1 MRPVYVTGHKNPD
14 TDSIISAIAY
24 SEYKKQKNNLEC
36 IPSRIGPV
44 SSDTEWLLERF
55 GFEDPLHIYTAKS
68 TVREIDFDK
77 AILIKKEMTIKEALD
92 KILDI
97 ETKTAYVA
105 DSKRRLLGMI
115 TQSLITGLWLE
126 SDRRLRKIYKTI
138 TLKNMCKVLS
148 CKIVVKPVE
157 FRNNGIIHLT
167 PREDVEYEE
176 NSIVITQVTRKII
189 NAIKSKVGAVIVINS
204 TEVTKEMID
213 LALEYDVALLSSSS
227 NSLTI
232 ARNLPLT
239 PTVEHIMTTADNIIS
254 IKDSSTTDEAIERI
268 VNSRFRSYPILDGH
282 GCIIG
287 ALARYHLLTYKKKKL
302 ILVDH
307 NEKKQSIDD
316 IEHGEVIEIVD
327 HHRLGGFESDNP
339 INITTMIV
347 GATCTIIA
355 NKFMEDNLNLTKPM
369 AGLLLG
375 GIVADTMNFKSPT
388 TTKLDVETAKKLEA
402 MTGEKSDELMAGII
416 GASAS
421 LLNRRANEIVNA
433 DFKEYIVKGEKVG
446 LAQAICK
453 SFEEYKGIRTP
464 IGEYIDEQIR
474 TGGYSLFAIMLTDPL
489 GSGSYVIYRGK
500 RSSAIDKSFPN
511 KDINN
516 FVNHLVSRKKQLLPS
531 IITNFGE

>member
-77 AILIKKEMTIKEALD
+77 AVLIKKEMTIKEALD
-92 KILDI
+92 KILDV

-105 DSKRRLLGMI
+105 DSKRKLLGMV

-126 SDRRLRKIYKTI
+126 SDKKLKKIYKTI
-138 TLKNMCKVLS
+138 TLKNMCKVLK
-148 CKIVVKPVE
+148 CKVLVNSKQ
-157 FRNNGIIHLT
+157 FTNNGVIYLT
-167 PREDVEYEE
+167 PRDDIEFEE
-176 NSIVITQVTRKII
+176 GSIVITQVEKKII
-189 NAIKSKVGAVIVINS
+189 NAIKSRVGAVIIINNELVS
-204 TEVTKEMID
+204 DEVKN
-213 LALEYDVALLSSSS
+213 LAEKYDVALLKSSL
-227 NSLTI
+227 NSLAI

-239 PTVEHIMTTADNIIS
+239 PTVENIMTKAENLIA
-254 IKDSSTTDEAIERI
+254 IKDSLTVDEATEKI
-268 VNSRFRSYPILDGH
+268 VNTRYRSYPILDGH

-316 IEHGEVIEIVD
+316 IDHGEVIEIVD
-327 HHRLGGFESDNP
+327 HHRFGGFESDNP

-355 NKFMEDNLNLTKPM
+355 NKFMDDGLKLTKPM

-388 TTKLDVETAKKLEA
+388 TTKLDVQTAKKLEE

-416 GASAS
+416 DASAS
-421 LLNRRANEIVNA
+421 LVNRRVNEIVNA
-433 DFKEYIVKGEKVG
+433 DFKEFIVKGEKVG
-446 LAQAICK
+446 LSQAICK
-453 SFEEYKGIRTP
+453 SFEEYKAIRTP
-464 IGEYIDEQIR
+464 VGEFIDEEVR
-474 TGGYSLFAIMLTDPL
+474 SGGYALFAIMLTDPN

-500 RSSAIDKSFPN
+500 KSGAIDKAFPN
-511 KDINN
+511 KDLNN

-531 IITNFGE
+531 VITNFGD